1 MCAIDAQIL
10 NELNSLLLS
19 NSEALLS
26 TPINLIKFVW
36 QIAVLNLVN
45 SVATLAS
52 VQITSQMLIVI

>member
-36 QIAVLNLVN
+36 QIAVLNRVN